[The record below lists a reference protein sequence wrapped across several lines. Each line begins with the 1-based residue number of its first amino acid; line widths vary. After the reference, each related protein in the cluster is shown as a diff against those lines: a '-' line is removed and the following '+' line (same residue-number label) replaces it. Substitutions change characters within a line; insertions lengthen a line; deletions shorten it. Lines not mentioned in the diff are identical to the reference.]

1 MAHIHYRDPGPM
13 SNILRIS
20 SIHPDAVPTHLAL
33 YRALVQGPSPLSRI
47 RREMIAVAVSQL
59 NDCHY

>member
-1 MAHIHYRDPGPM
+1 MAYIHYRDPGPM

-20 SIHPDAVPTHLAL
+20 SINPDALRTHLAL
-33 YRALVQGPSPLSRI
+33 YRALVQAPSPLSRI

>member
-1 MAHIHYRDPGPM
+1 MAHIEYQDPGPQ

-20 SIHPDAVPTHLAL
+20 SIHPEALRAHLEL
-33 YRALVQGPSPLSRI
+33 YRTLVKGASPLSRV

>member
-1 MAHIHYRDPGPM
+1 MAYIDYRYPGKM

-20 SIHPDAVPTHLAL
+20 SIHSDVVPSHLAL
-33 YRALVQGPSPLSRI
+33 YRVLVHGPSPLSRI
-47 RREMIAVAVSQL
+47 RREMIAVAVSQI